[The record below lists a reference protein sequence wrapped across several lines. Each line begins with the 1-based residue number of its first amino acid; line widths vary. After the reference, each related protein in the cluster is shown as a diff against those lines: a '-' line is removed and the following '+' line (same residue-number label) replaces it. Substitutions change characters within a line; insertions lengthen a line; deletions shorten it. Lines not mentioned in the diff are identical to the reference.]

1 LLNKCR
7 RIRTEDMTL
16 SHIRIVGSGL
26 IGTSIGLALTRAGK
40 SVEMVDIDLGAQ
52 KLAQDLMGSAAEGVS
67 AQVTIIAS
75 PLSSISQVIS
85 SEIAQGFN
93 FGFIDISSVKTNPV
107 VEVSALSLDLANFL
121 PTHPM
126 AGREVGGAESAR
138 GDLFQGRPWIID
150 SRGVKADLLQAGR
163 EIIEICGGHVID
175 MPVAIHDQAVAL
187 VSHLPQIMSSA
198 LAAQLEGAPAEWLDL
213 AGTGLRDTTRIAASN
228 SQLWREILS
237 ANRQA
242 LNPLLEKVIEDL
254 KSLQLSLNSEDAIE
268 EFIKAGNRGRS
279 MIPGKHG
286 GVARNYTF
294 LPVVIEDKPGQ
305 LAALFDECAV
315 AQVNVEDLAIEHS
328 PEQYTGLITLA
339 LSKEDAQKLYLHLLK
354 QGWSAHSPR

>member
-1 LLNKCR
+1 
-7 RIRTEDMTL
+7 MTL

-40 SVEMVDIDLGAQ
+40 SVTMIDIDPQAQ
-52 KLAQDLMGSAAEGVS
+52 KLAQDLIGTTESNDGAE
-67 AQVTIIAS
+67 VTIIAS
-75 PLSSISQVIS
+75 PLSTISLVIS
-85 SEIAQGFN
+85 EEIKQGFN
-93 FGFIDISSVKTNPV
+93 LGFIDISSVKTNPV
-107 VEVSALSLDLANFL
+107 VEVSAVGLDLANFL

-138 GDLFQGRPWIID
+138 GDLFQGRPWILD
-150 SRGVKADLLQAGR
+150 SRGVSEELLNAGR
-163 EIIEICGGHVID
+163 EIIEICGGHLID

-228 SQLWREILS
+228 SHLWREILT
-237 ANRQA
+237 ANRRA
-242 LNPLLEKVIEDL
+242 LTPLLDKVIEDL
-254 KSLQLSLNSEDAIE
+254 KSLQLSLNSESAVE

-305 LAALFDECAV
+305 LAALFDECAT
-315 AQVNVEDLAIEHS
+315 AQVNVEDLTIEHS

-339 LSKEDAQKLYLHLLK
+339 LSKDGAEKLFQHLLK

>member
-1 LLNKCR
+1 
-7 RIRTEDMTL
+7 MTI
-16 SHIRIVGSGL
+16 SHIRIIGSGL
-26 IGTSIGLALTRAGK
+26 IGSSIGLALSRAGI
-40 SVEMVDIDLGAQ
+40 SVKMVDIYPSAER
-52 KLAQDLMGSAAEGVS
+52 LAQDLVGAPRVEEGAEL
-67 AQVTIIAS
+67 TIIAS
-75 PLSSISQVIS
+75 PLSTISEVIKG
-85 SEIAQGFN
+85 EIHSGFN
-93 FGFIDISSVKTNPV
+93 LGFIDISSVKTNPK
-107 VEVSALSLDLANFL
+107 VEVSALGLDMQYFL

-138 GDLFQGRPWIID
+138 GDLFQGRPWIYD
-150 SRGVKADLLQAGR
+150 SREVNAELLSAGL
-163 EIIEICGGHVID
+163 EIIEICGGHPID
-175 MPVAIHDQAVAL
+175 MPSALHDQAVAL

-228 SQLWREILS
+228 SQLWREILA
-237 ANRQA
+237 ANREA
-242 LNPLLEKVIEDL
+242 LTPLLDKVIEDL
-254 KSLQLSLNSEDAIE
+254 KNLQLSLNSESAIE
-268 EFIKAGNRGRS
+268 EFIKSGNRGRS

-305 LAALFDECAV
+305 LAALFDECAT
-315 AQVNVEDLAIEHS
+315 AQVNVEDLTIEHS

-339 LSKEDAQKLYLHLLK
+339 LSKDDAEKLYNHLLQ

>member
-1 LLNKCR
+1 
-7 RIRTEDMTL
+7 MTL
-16 SHIRIVGSGL
+16 SQIRIVGSGL
-26 IGTSIGLALTRAGK
+26 IGTSIGLALATAGK
-40 SVEMVDIDLGAQ
+40 SVTMIDIDPQAQ
-52 KLAQDLMGSAAEGVS
+52 KLAQDLMGTTESKVGAE
-67 AQVTIIAS
+67 VTIIAS
-75 PLSSISQVIS
+75 PLSTISQVIS
-85 SEIAQGFN
+85 EGIKQGFN
-93 FGFIDISSVKTNPV
+93 LGFIDISSVKTNTV
-107 VEVSALSLDLANFL
+107 VEVSALGLDLSNFL

-138 GDLFQGRPWIID
+138 GDLFQGRPWILD
-150 SRGVKADLLQAGR
+150 SRGVSEELLNAGR
-163 EIIEICGGHVID
+163 EIIAICGGHLID

-228 SQLWREILS
+228 SHLWREILT

-242 LNPLLEKVIEDL
+242 LTPLLDKVIEDL
-254 KSLQLSLNSEDAIE
+254 KSLQLSLNSESAVE
-268 EFIKAGNRGRS
+268 EFMKAGNRGRS

-305 LAALFDECAV
+305 LAALFDECAT
-315 AQVNVEDLAIEHS
+315 AQVNVEDLTIEHS

-339 LSKEDAQKLYLHLLK
+339 LSKDGAEKLYQHLLK

>member
-1 LLNKCR
+1 
-7 RIRTEDMTL
+7 MTL

-26 IGTSIGLALTRAGK
+26 IGSSIGLALSKAG
-40 SVEMVDIDLGAQ
+40 VAVTMVDIDPAAER
-52 KLAQDLMGSAAEGVS
+52 LAQDLMASPPSSKAIDATV
-67 AQVTIIAS
+67 VAS
-75 PLSSISQVIS
+75 PLSTIAKVIRE
-85 SEIAQGFN
+85 EIEQGLN
-93 FGFIDISSVKTNPV
+93 LGYIDISSVKNDPK
-107 VEVSALSLDLANFL
+107 VEVSALGFDMSRFL

-150 SRGVKADLLQAGR
+150 SRGVGEDLVGVGR
-163 EIIEICGGHVID
+163 EIIEICGGHLID
-175 MPVAIHDQAVAL
+175 MPAELHDRAVAL

-213 AGTGLRDTTRIAASN
+213 AGTGLRDTTRIAAS
-228 SQLWREILS
+228 SAQLWREILR
-237 ANRQA
+237 ANREA
-242 LNPLLEKVIEDL
+242 LTPLLEKVIEDL
-254 KSLQLSLNSEDAIE
+254 KSLQLSLASESAIE
-268 EFIKAGNRGRS
+268 EFIKSGNRGRS

-315 AQVNVEDLAIEHS
+315 AEVNVEDLTIEHS

-339 LSKEDAQKLYLHLLK
+339 LSREDAEKLYKHLLN